1 MIKMARTRIKLAS
14 INIEKLNSIVGAI
27 KDISTRNGVMIKGP
41 VPLPT
46 KKLKVTTRKSPCGN
60 GKATFDRY
68 EMRIHK
74 RVIDMPSDER
84 VLHSVMRLP
93 IPKEVNVEIEM
104 IE

>member
-1 MIKMARTRIKLAS
+1 MARTRIKLAS
-14 INIEKLNSIVGAI
+14 INIDKLNSIVGAI